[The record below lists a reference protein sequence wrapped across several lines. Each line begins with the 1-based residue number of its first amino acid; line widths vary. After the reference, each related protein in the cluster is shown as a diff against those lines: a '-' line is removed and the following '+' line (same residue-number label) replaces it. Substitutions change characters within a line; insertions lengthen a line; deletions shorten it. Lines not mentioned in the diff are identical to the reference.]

1 MPDWNSRL
9 VVTVGPSHIPV
20 TPIESFTPT
29 YTTPVTP
36 IHSIEADNVGALYHP
51 QTATFTMT
59 VKALQPTPGGAP
71 ATTASDLATMAIAG
85 TKFNIQL
92 AEQKGTD
99 WAFKKLLFRDCI
111 ITSANPSNA
120 VMDGVPIATFSGI
133 VLGFV
138 AGSDIETP

>member
-1 MPDWNSRL
+1 MPDWGSRL
-9 VVTVGPSHIPV
+9 VVTINDGAPV

-59 VKALQPTPGGAP
+59 VKAIGTSV
-71 ATTASDLATMAIAG
+71 ATLTKAAIAG
-85 TKFNIQL
+85 TKFKIQL

-99 WAFKKLLFRDCI
+99 WTFKKLLFRDCL

-138 AGSDIETP
+138 SDKDIEVP

>member
-9 VVTVGPSHIPV
+9 EVTVNGTTI

-51 QTATFTMT
+51 MTATFTMT
-59 VKALQPTPGGAP
+59 VKAIGANVL
-71 ATTASDLATMAIAG
+71 TLAQLTIAG
-85 TKFNIQL
+85 TKFNVQV
-92 AEQKGTD
+92 AEKKGTD
-99 WAFKKLLFRDCI
+99 WSFKKLLFRDCI
-111 ITSANPSNA
+111 MTSANPSNA
-120 VMDGVPIATFSGI
+120 VMDGVPIATFNGI

-138 AGSDIETP
+138 AASDIEAP

>member
-9 VVTVGPSHIPV
+9 VVTVNGNTV

-29 YTTPVTP
+29 YTIPVTP
-36 IHSIEADNVGALYHP
+36 IHSIESDNVGAMFHP

-59 VKALQPTPGGAP
+59 VKALAPAPGGPPVTSA
-71 ATTASDLATMAIAG
+71 ATLAKLALSG
-85 TKFNIQL
+85 GKFNIQL
-92 AEQKGTD
+92 AESAGTD
-99 WAFKKLLFRDCI
+99 WSFKKLLFRDCI
-111 ITSANPSNA
+111 ITSANPSSA

-138 AGSDIETP
+138 SDKDIETP

>member
-9 VVTVGPSHIPV
+9 VVTVNGATV

-59 VKALQPTPGGAP
+59 VKAIGGSV
-71 ATTASDLATMAIAG
+71 ATLTTMAVAG
-85 TKFNIQL
+85 TKFNVQL
-92 AEQKGTD
+92 AEANGSD
-99 WAFKKLLFRDCI
+99 WSFNKLLFRDCI
-111 ITSANPSNA
+111 ITSTNPSNA
-120 VMDGVPIATFSGI
+120 VMDGVPIATFSGM
-133 VLGFV
+133 VLGFR
-138 AGSDIETP
+138 AKDDIELPPS

>member
-1 MPDWNSRL
+1 MPAWTTTRL
-9 VVTVGPSHIPV
+9 VVSVNGVIV

-36 IHSIEADNVGALYHP
+36 IHSIERDNVGALSHP

-59 VKALQPTPGGAP
+59 VKALKRTEGEPP
-71 ATTASDLATMAIAG
+71 ATTAATLAKLAIAG
-85 TKFNIQL
+85 TKFNIL
-92 AEQKGTD
+92 VAEQNGTE
-99 WAFKKLLFRDCI
+99 WAFVSLAFRDCI

-133 VLGFV
+133 ILGFNTDPDIVV
-138 AGSDIETP
+138 AP

>member
-9 VVTVGPSHIPV
+9 EVTLNGSATI

-59 VKALQPTPGGAP
+59 VKAIGTSVLTLTQLG
-71 ATTASDLATMAIAG
+71 LAG
-85 TKFNIQL
+85 LKFNIQL

-99 WAFKKLLFRDCI
+99 WSFKKLLFRDCI

-138 AGSDIETP
+138 AATDIEPG

>member
-9 VVTVGPSHIPV
+9 VMTINDGAPV

-59 VKALQPTPGGAP
+59 VKAIGGSV
-71 ATTASDLATMAIAG
+71 ATLTTMAVAG
-85 TKFNIQL
+85 TKFNVQL
-92 AEQKGTD
+92 AEANGSD
-99 WAFKKLLFRDCI
+99 WSFNKLLFRDCI
-111 ITSANPSNA
+111 ITSTNPSNA
-120 VMDGVPIATFSGI
+120 VMDGV
-133 VLGFV
+133 
-138 AGSDIETP
+138 

>member
-9 VVTVGPSHIPV
+9 EVTLDGSAPI

-59 VKALQPTPGGAP
+59 VKAIGTSVLT
-71 ATTASDLATMAIAG
+71 LAQLGLAG
-85 TKFNIQL
+85 KKFNIQL
-92 AEQKGTD
+92 AEQKGND
-99 WAFKKLLFRDCI
+99 WSFKKLLFRDCI

-120 VMDGVPIATFSGI
+120 VMDGVPVATFSGI

-138 AGSDIETP
+138 AATDIEPG

>member
-9 VVTVGPSHIPV
+9 EVTVNGTTV

-59 VKALQPTPGGAP
+59 VKAIGTNALT
-71 ATTASDLATMAIAG
+71 LAQLTIAG

-92 AEQKGTD
+92 AEKKGTD
-99 WAFKKLLFRDCI
+99 WSFKKLLFRDCI
-111 ITSANPSNA
+111 LTSANPSNTA
-120 VMDGVPIATFSGI
+120 MDGVPTATFNGI

-138 AGSDIETP
+138 ASSDIEAP

>member
-9 VVTVGPSHIPV
+9 EVTVNGTTV

-59 VKALQPTPGGAP
+59 VKAIGTNALT
-71 ATTASDLATMAIAG
+71 LAKMAIAG

-92 AEQKGTD
+92 AEKKGNN
-99 WAFKKLLFRDCI
+99 WSFKKLLFRDCI
-111 ITSANPSNA
+111 TTATNPSNA

-138 AGSDIETP
+138 ADTDIEAP

>member
-1 MPDWNSRL
+1 MPDWKSRL
-9 VVTVGPSHIPV
+9 EVSVNGTSV

-36 IHSIEADNVGALYHP
+36 IHSIEADNVGALFHP

-59 VKALQPTPGGAP
+59 VKAISSNT
-71 ATTASDLATMAIAG
+71 ATLAKMAIAG
-85 TKFNIQL
+85 TKFNVQL
-92 AEQKGTD
+92 AESKGTD
-99 WAFKKLLFRDCI
+99 WSFKKLLFRDCI

-133 VLGFV
+133 VLGFT
-138 AGSDIETP
+138 ADSDIETP

>member
-9 VVTVGPSHIPV
+9 VVSINDGTPV

-36 IHSIEADNVGALYHP
+36 IHSIEADNVGALFHP

-59 VKALQPTPGGAP
+59 VKAIGASV
-71 ATTASDLATMAIAG
+71 ATLTKAAITG
-85 TKFNIQL
+85 TKFKIQL

-99 WAFKKLLFRDCI
+99 WTFKKLLFRDCI

-138 AGSDIETP
+138 ADTDIELP

>member
-9 VVTVGPSHIPV
+9 VVTVNGTAV
-20 TPIESFTPT
+20 TPIETFTPT

-59 VKALQPTPGGAP
+59 VKAIGAN
-71 ATTASDLATMAIAG
+71 ALTLAQFAIAG

-92 AEQKGTD
+92 AEQRGTD
-99 WAFKKLLFRDCI
+99 WSFQKLLFRDCI
-111 ITSANPSNA
+111 VTSANPSNA
-120 VMDGVPIATFSGI
+120 VIDGVPIATFNGI
-133 VLGFV
+133 VLGFT
-138 AGSDIETP
+138 AKDDIEGP